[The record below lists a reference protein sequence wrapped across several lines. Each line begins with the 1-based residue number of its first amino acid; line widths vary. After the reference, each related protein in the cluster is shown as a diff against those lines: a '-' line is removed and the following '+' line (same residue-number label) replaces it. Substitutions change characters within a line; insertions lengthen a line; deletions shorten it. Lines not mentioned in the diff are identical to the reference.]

1 MALDLSGVFNSLAI
15 KNSMGSSYSSTEDKA
30 LVLQKLYNLQA
41 HLENINDISNLEI
54 VDTIIDYIENFD
66 KSLTVEVKKI
76 LNDISQKTNFK

>member
-41 HLENINDISNLEI
+41 HLENLNDISNLAV

-76 LNDISQKTNFK
+76 LNEISQKTNFK

>member
-15 KNSMGSSYSSTEDKA
+15 KNSMGSGYSSTEDKT

-41 HLENINDISNLEI
+41 HLENINDISNLAT

-66 KSLTVEVKKI
+66 KSLTVDLKKI